1 MLCIDDIIENYDVN
15 DDNEP
20 KSYDDPWTI
29 DSLKTFDLI
38 KSARISNPFEGV
50 LSVFYGSHLLLFKK

>member
-1 MLCIDDIIENYDVN
+1 MDALDDIIENYDVN

-38 KSARISNPFEGV
+38 KSARISNPFKGV